1 MNNEEVRNVEIYR
14 RKVHYYETDQMKIVH
29 HSNYIRWFEEARID
43 YLEKIGL
50 SMPVIE
56 QNGVQIPVL
65 SVTSNYRTMTRFG
78 DEVMVGMKIEK
89 YNGIKMQIS
98 YEIKDSATG
107 EIKNTGNSEHC
118 FLDMQ
123 GQVISLK
130 KTHPQMHELLE
141 KYVGKS
147 TCLN

>member
-98 YEIKDSATG
+98 YEIKDSTTG
-107 EIKNTGNSEHC
+107 EIKNTGNSEQC